1 MLFKKPTEAD
11 MLAVR
16 FDSSGISILYFSS
29 HSSDMWPKTTIPWQF
44 YSLGAARRCEATHG
58 GAVFGRDVDA
68 AGDRRHVIAW
78 WVLGN

>member
-1 MLFKKPTEAD
+1 
-11 MLAVR
+11 
-16 FDSSGISILYFSS
+16 
-29 HSSDMWPKTTIPWQF
+29 MWPKTTIPWQF